1 MLMRT
6 LGGAA
11 FTTWVAEPVLRN
23 HLTSHIVMSQSRN
36 IFVTAG
42 LKFKSSLNICI
53 WDGCYLQ
60 ASPRAVQ
67 KKFPGRIHSQG
78 LSASTSA
85 AVAVEDPQ
93 MVDIA
98 ARFVQEIIEKA
109 RNEATAKMNSETLVK
124 LSLLKNYLYDEFH
137 FQELLGLSERSN
149 ERIL

>member
-1 MLMRT
+1 
-6 LGGAA
+6 
-11 FTTWVAEPVLRN
+11 
-23 HLTSHIVMSQSRN
+23 
-36 IFVTAG
+36 
-42 LKFKSSLNICI
+42 
-53 WDGCYLQ
+53 
-60 ASPRAVQ
+60 
-67 KKFPGRIHSQG
+67 
-78 LSASTSA
+78 
-85 AVAVEDPQ
+85 